1 MEKEKLLRYSMEL
14 EKGNGGVM
22 FESQYQ
28 IMNNMTWQ
36 AFERNLCRLLTYEGY
51 DNVRLVG
58 QTGDHGADVTG
69 NKAGKKWLFQ
79 AKHWKKPVGLDVAQE
94 TINAVYE
101 YKADIPVIVS
111 SNGFDAAVKSYQST
125 LLARKIP
132 LQLWDSNT
140 LVSRTKRLPDKTY
153 NTKEPRDY
161 QSPAIDEIV
170 NAYFAGDGNRALV
183 VMATGLG
190 KTFVAAESVRRIR
203 ANNPCKVLVC
213 AHTNDL
219 VYQLEKAFWPFLK
232 PSEKTLIWNSYERP
246 TAEMLDGADMTF
258 ACVDSVSG
266 WIEAGKELPDYGIL
280 LVDECHHVGSSMYDR
295 VFDALSA
302 GKPGGSFALGLTA
315 TPWRPDE
322 TDLTQYFGEPRV
334 TIDMVTGLNKGFLA
348 NVDYRMYTD
357 NINWDALQN
366 VQGHSFSPKQIN
378 RTLFIN
384 QWDDSVVY
392 TLRDA
397 WSEQPNPRA
406 IVFCGTIEHAL
417 IMRDKI
423 NTLGFCKAEAIY
435 SGNAGNEYEPLSQ
448 YKRNRILS
456 DFSDGTVNV
465 VCVVDI
471 FNEGIDVPDVN
482 ILVFQ
487 RVTHSRRI
495 FIQQLGRGLRI
506 SEGKDKVIVLDFV
519 SDIRRFAA
527 GIALKDAV
535 TPHDTQPVRIDIPN
549 KVTFMKVGGEDPESE
564 SFLRQWLDDVA
575 AIEDSDE
582 DASVLRFPPLL
593 QGGKV

>member
-1 MEKEKLLRYSMEL
+1 
-14 EKGNGGVM
+14 M

-183 VMATGLG
+183 VMAPGMG
-190 KTFVAAESVRRIR
+190 KTLVAAERVRRIR

>member
-1 MEKEKLLRYSMEL
+1 
-14 EKGNGGVM
+14 M

-58 QTGDHGADVTG
+58 QTGDHGADVTR

>member
-1 MEKEKLLRYSMEL
+1 
-14 EKGNGGVM
+14 M

-519 SDIRRFAA
+519 SDIR
-527 GIALKDAV
+527 V
-535 TPHDTQPVRIDIPN
+535 
-549 KVTFMKVGGEDPESE
+549 
-564 SFLRQWLDDVA
+564 
-575 AIEDSDE
+575 
-582 DASVLRFPPLL
+582 
-593 QGGKV
+593 

>member
-1 MEKEKLLRYSMEL
+1 
-14 EKGNGGVM
+14 M

-79 AKHWKKPVGLDVAQE
+79 AKHWKKPVGHDMAQE

>member
-1 MEKEKLLRYSMEL
+1 
-14 EKGNGGVM
+14 M

-153 NTKEPRDY
+153 NTNEPRDY

>member
-1 MEKEKLLRYSMEL
+1 
-14 EKGNGGVM
+14 M

-334 TIDMVTGLNKGFLA
+334 TIDMVTELNKGFLA

>member
-1 MEKEKLLRYSMEL
+1 
-14 EKGNGGVM
+14 M

-246 TAEMLDGADMTF
+246 TAELLDGADMTF

>member
-1 MEKEKLLRYSMEL
+1 
-14 EKGNGGVM
+14 M

-203 ANNPCKVLVC
+203 ANKPCKVLVC

>member
-1 MEKEKLLRYSMEL
+1 
-14 EKGNGGVM
+14 M

-448 YKRNRILS
+448 YKRNRILN

-564 SFLRQWLDDVA
+564 SFLRQWLDDVV

>member
-1 MEKEKLLRYSMEL
+1 
-14 EKGNGGVM
+14 M

-140 LVSRTKRLPDKTY
+140 LVSRTKRLPDKTH

>member
-1 MEKEKLLRYSMEL
+1 
-14 EKGNGGVM
+14 M

-378 RTLFIN
+378 RTLLIN

>member
-1 MEKEKLLRYSMEL
+1 
-14 EKGNGGVM
+14 M

-527 GIALKDAV
+527 GIHIHLAHCRRWIL
-535 TPHDTQPVRIDIPN
+535 
-549 KVTFMKVGGEDPESE
+549 
-564 SFLRQWLDDVA
+564 
-575 AIEDSDE
+575 
-582 DASVLRFPPLL
+582 
-593 QGGKV
+593 

>member
-1 MEKEKLLRYSMEL
+1 
-14 EKGNGGVM
+14 M

-366 VQGHSFSPKQIN
+366 VQGHRFSPKQIN

>member
-1 MEKEKLLRYSMEL
+1 
-14 EKGNGGVM
+14 M

-295 VFDALSA
+295 EFDALSA

-564 SFLRQWLDDVA
+564 SFLRQWLDDVV

>member
-1 MEKEKLLRYSMEL
+1 
-14 EKGNGGVM
+14 M

-357 NINWDALQN
+357 NINWDAQQN

>member
-1 MEKEKLLRYSMEL
+1 
-14 EKGNGGVM
+14 M

-334 TIDMVTGLNKGFLA
+334 TIDMVTGLHKGFLA

>member
-1 MEKEKLLRYSMEL
+1 
-14 EKGNGGVM
+14 M

-266 WIEAGKELPDYGIL
+266 WIEAGKELPDYGIR

>member
-1 MEKEKLLRYSMEL
+1 
-14 EKGNGGVM
+14 M

-302 GKPGGSFALGLTA
+302 GKPGGSFALGLTT

>member
-1 MEKEKLLRYSMEL
+1 
-14 EKGNGGVM
+14 M

-36 AFERNLCRLLTYEGY
+36 AFERNLCRLLTYEEY